1 MKGKGGIVKKNIM
14 NYETLLKVTKALSMS
29 KDPKEIIRISVE
41 SVSETLD
48 VKGCALYLVN
58 EDNNELEL
66 ASSCGLSDNYISK
79 GPVSASR
86 SVAKSLTEGP
96 VAIYDVMDDPRV
108 QYAEEAQ
115 KEGIIS
121 ILSVPI
127 YVRGTVIGA
136 MRVYTAEHWE
146 FTLDDVNFVQA
157 LAEIAGIVID
167 LTRMIEGQNAYID
180 ILESLKDSREM

>member
-1 MKGKGGIVKKNIM
+1 MEKHIM

-41 SVSETLD
+41 SVTETLD

-58 EDNNELEL
+58 AENNELEM
-66 ASSCGLSDNYISK
+66 ASSYGLSDAYLSK

-96 VAIYDVMDDPRV
+96 VAIYDVQDDPRG
-108 QYAEEAQ
+108 QYADEAQ
-115 KEGIIS
+115 KEGIVS

-136 MRVYTAEHWE
+136 MRVYTSEHWE

-167 LTRMIEGQNAYID
+167 LTRLVEGQNAYID